1 MTAIAL
7 DTMRMIEMLP
17 ETEQQLINEMV
28 KRFFVAWDP
37 DFTKLTPE
45 ERRDLEL
52 AELEADAGEIVSHE
66 EINWD

>member
-7 DTMRMIEMLP
+7 DTMRMMELLP